1 MKMTKESFLI
11 IGQSCILGLE
21 CGSCNS
27 NLKPYLIIG
36 ILLDS
41 SRNFM
46 PIDVIKNVINGMSFN
61 KVISDLLLK
70 FGPLYQAVF

>member
-11 IGQSCILGLE
+11 IGQSCIHRLE
-21 CGSCNS
+21 YGSCNS

-61 KVISDLLLK
+61 KVISDLLK
-70 FGPLYQAVF
+70 VDPLYQAVF